1 MCRKLQQ
8 AKRANGTMTLCFS
21 HRSSIPMNC
30 PKRHKREAETE
41 KKTPPPVRATFM
53 YTEVYRCT
61 SPLARGSRPRTCKK
75 EPRGFAIGTRTLFPS
90 SRSLGIPMA
99 SWRLWRKTS
108 KSAGRRLD
116 IDRYQEIRGTITIS
130 PLLHGVDVDRLG
142 LACRKRS
149 VRWRFGIPIDA
160 LSNNCPSLCKR

>member
-8 AKRANGTMTLCFS
+8 AKRANGTMALCFS

-41 KKTPPPVRATFM
+41 QKTPPPVRATFM

-61 SPLARGSRPRTCKK
+61 SPLARGSRLGTCKK
-75 EPRGFAIGTRTLFPS
+75 KPRGFAIGTRTLFPS
-90 SRSLGIPMA
+90 SRSLGTPMA

-108 KSAGRRLD
+108 KSAGRRLE
-116 IDRYQEIRGTITIS
+116 EIRGTITIS
-130 PLLHGVDVDRLG
+130 PLLHGVDVG
-142 LACRKRS
+142 RS
-149 VRWRFGIPIDA
+149 SRSCVPQTECSVEIWNSYRCAIEQ
-160 LSNNCPSLCKR
+160 LSFSL